1 VELTK
6 DGLLKWKAVG
16 DVAVFTFTRG
26 RIRDEREVLRK
37 LDGLG
42 NYIKFEGGRKIV
54 LDLSNME
61 YLSSAGV
68 GILVGL
74 LKKSKGGDG
83 ALKLCSLQEP
93 IRELFELLRLNT
105 IFEVYPTLDA
115 ALASFGTATN
125 PARQEREAAR
135 GDDAPHAPEGRGWE
149 DRRSAATPGRR
160 P

>member
-26 RIRDEREVLRK
+26 RIRDELEVLKK

-42 NYIKFEGGRKIV
+42 KYINFEQGRKII

-68 GILVGL
+68 GILIGL
-74 LKKSKGGDG
+74 LKKSKGRDG
-83 ALKLCSLQEP
+83 AFKLCSLQEP
-93 IRELFELLRLNT
+93 LRELFDLLRLNN
-105 IFEVYPTLDA
+105 IFEVYSTLDA
-115 ALASFGTATN
+115 AVASFQK
-125 PARQEREAAR
+125 ARTRASSGA
-135 GDDAPHAPEGRGWE
+135 
-149 DRRSAATPGRR
+149 
-160 P
+160 